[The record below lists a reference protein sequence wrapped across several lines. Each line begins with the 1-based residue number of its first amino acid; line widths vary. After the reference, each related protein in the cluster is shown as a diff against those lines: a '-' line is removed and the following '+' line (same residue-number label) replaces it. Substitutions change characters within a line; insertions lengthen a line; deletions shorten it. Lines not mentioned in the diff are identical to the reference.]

1 VRTLLVDGDTA
12 GVVVMP
18 QRGANQ
24 WSDWGWSNVLRVRL
38 GAGAHTMV
46 LTYAPLDE
54 NMNRRENTA
63 LVDELRLT
71 RLPPKSAAHARQR

>member
-1 VRTLLVDGDTA
+1 
-12 GVVVMP
+12 MP